1 LISSHRQFSR
11 NILFFIYKGAQDTE
25 RRQKKKKRKKQ
36 NKTKQKQTNKSKQ
49 KTTTKNTTQ
58 ELKR

>member
-25 RRQKKKKRKKQ
+25 RKQKKKKRKKQ

-49 KTTTKNTTQ
+49 KTTTKNTT
-58 ELKR
+58 